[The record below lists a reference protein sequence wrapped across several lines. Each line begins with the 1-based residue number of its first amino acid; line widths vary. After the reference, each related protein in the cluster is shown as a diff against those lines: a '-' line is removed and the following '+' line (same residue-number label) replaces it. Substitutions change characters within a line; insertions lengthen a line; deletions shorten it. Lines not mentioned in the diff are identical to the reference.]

1 MSNGIKTHKGR
12 SLFQSKGSSRSTE
25 SKYSKSQIF
34 SCPPS
39 IQPSS
44 IPDAQTAIQSLIL
57 CSRLSSRP
65 RLIASKV
72 TRSSP
77 ILHAI
82 ECTSQSLSSFKHKCA
97 SGSVSAFSSNSSF
110 GSSNHSRNV
119 VADLNRGF
127 GPATWYSFETVFMRA
142 VVGHL
147 RRRTESVSVREAET
161 VLGSLLRESE
171 TAR

>member
-1 MSNGIKTHKGR
+1 MSNGIKTRKGC

-34 SCPPS
+34 FCPPS

-57 CSRLSSRP
+57 CSRICSCP
-65 RLIASKV
+65 PLIASIV

-77 ILHAI
+77 IIQAI
-82 ECTSQSLSSFKHKCA
+82 ERASESFSSFKYKSA
-97 SGSVSAFSSNSSF
+97 WGSVSPVPSNSSF
-110 GSSNHSRNV
+110 GSSNHSKNV
-119 VADLNRGF
+119 VADLNRSF

-142 VVGHL
+142 FVGHL
-147 RRRTESVSVREAET
+147 RRRTESVSVGETET